1 MDKRIIGRGLAF
13 PLQVNPSGGVA
24 LTSLADEI
32 EQAIAIILGTAVGE
46 RVLRLEF
53 GSRLHELSFAPLDEA
68 TMALARRYVED
79 ALGRWEPRIR
89 LLEVEVTGD
98 HIAGC
103 LLIALHYVISST
115 YDRRT
120 LVYPFYL
127 IAQEE

>member
-1 MDKRIIGRGLAF
+1 MDSRIIGRGLAF
-13 PLQVNPSGGVA
+13 PLGINDRGGVA

-32 EQAIAIILGTAVGE
+32 EQAIYLILGTAIGE

-68 TMALARRYVED
+68 TMSLARRYVED

-89 LLEVEVTGD
+89 LTDVQVTAD
-98 HIAGC
+98 HSAGC
-103 LLIALHYVISST
+103 LLLALHYIVSST

-120 LVYPFYL
+120 LVYPFYV
-127 IAQEE
+127 IAPNE